1 MTLPSVSKCL
11 TFYRFADDTNIYF
24 EASDLFTLQKVVNRE
39 LRHVKKWLDA
49 NKLALN
55 VDKTNFVIFRSHG
68 KKLTERIAFEFG
80 CKKISQADH
89 VRFLGVL
96 LDETLGWKPHLVE
109 LSRKLAKSF
118 GILYKLGYYVP
129 LDTLRAVY
137 YALFH
142 PFLTYGI
149 VVWGSTFENLL
160 NPVRV
165 AHKKVLKAMTFS
177 DPTAHSSLLFYDL
190 KILNLSLM
198 ICTSYQSQYLHMNA
212 KTLPHFISL
221 TFSLKLLMYTPTTPE
236 VLLVE
241 ISLFCKKTLCSMAYD
256 QSVLMEQR
264 SGIAF
269 ILK

>member
-1 MTLPSVSKCL
+1 M
-11 TFYRFADDTNIYF
+11 TFYLFADDTNIYF

-55 VDKTNFVIFRSHG
+55 VDKTNFVIFHSHA
-68 KKLTERIAFEFG
+68 KKLTEPIALKFG
-80 CKKISQADH
+80 RKKISQADH

-109 LSRKLAKSF
+109 LSRKLARSV
-118 GILYKLGYYVP
+118 GIFYKLRYYVP
-129 LDTLRAVY
+129 LDTLKSVY

-165 AHKKVLKAMTFS
+165 AHKKVLRAMTFS
-177 DPTAHSSLLFYDL
+177 DPTAHSSPLFYDL
-190 KILNLSLM
+190 KILKLDDLYQLS
-198 ICTSYQSQYLHMNA
+198 
-212 KTLPHFISL
+212 ISVFAYECQNNIAPL
-221 TFSLKLLMYTPTTPE
+221 YFVNFLLKLLMYTPTTPE

-241 ISLFCKKTLCSMAYD
+241 ISLSCKKTLCSMAYD

-264 SGIAF
+264 SGITSL
-269 ILK
+269 LK